1 MARKNLLV
9 GISERKL
16 PAGTTDSAIIPVPV
30 RAPPLAFAG
39 TGALGAVTRTIDE
52 LAARAGTAK
61 DLEARLA
68 AGETVVELEP
78 ASVDRSFVVD
88 RMEGADEGYA
98 ALLEGIRQSGQDS
111 PILVRPH
118 PDVPGRY
125 QVAFGHRR
133 LRVAAELGRP
143 VKAVVKQLSDRDLVI
158 AQGQENSART
168 DLSFIER
175 VRFARQLQDIGHDR
189 ETIMQ
194 ALNVDKTAVSRM
206 ISVAAAIPGPVIEA
220 IGSAPGIGRDRWLDL
235 AALFQEAGQY
245 PDLDTL
251 LRSPEF
257 LATPSDNRFDM
268 VRVFF
273 ASLSSDDKDVSEK
286 PVSRRPHQRSQSQYW
301 TSADGK
307 KVARIT
313 ASDRAFVLAID
324 RRAAP
329 DFGEY
334 LLGELDRIYE
344 AYSKTLT
351 G

>member
-9 GISERKL
+9 GISERR
-16 PAGTTDSAIIPVPV
+16 PAEGNSDSAVMPAPV
-30 RAPPLAFAG
+30 RSPPLAFAG

-52 LAARAGTAK
+52 LAARADTAK
-61 DLEARLA
+61 DLEIRLA
-68 AGETVVELEP
+68 AGKTVVELEP
-78 ASVDRSFVVD
+78 ANVDRSFVLD
-88 RMEGADEGYA
+88 RMGGADEGYA
-98 ALLEGIRQSGQDS
+98 ALLEAIRQNGQDS

-118 PDVPGRY
+118 PDFPGRY

-206 ISVAAAIPGPVIEA
+206 ISVAAAIPRAVIEA
-220 IGSAPGIGRDRWLDL
+220 IGSAPGIGRDRWLEL
-235 AALFQEAGQY
+235 AAFFQETVQHPA
-245 PDLDTL
+245 LDAV

-273 ASLSSDDKDVSEK
+273 VRGSRDGRDASEE
-286 PVSRRPHQRSQSQYW
+286 PVLHRPRLRSQGRYW
-301 TSADGK
+301 SSSDGK

-313 ASDRAFVLAID
+313 ASERAFVFAID
-324 RRAAP
+324 RRVAP
-329 DFGEY
+329 DFGEF

-344 AYSKTLT
+344 AYSKART